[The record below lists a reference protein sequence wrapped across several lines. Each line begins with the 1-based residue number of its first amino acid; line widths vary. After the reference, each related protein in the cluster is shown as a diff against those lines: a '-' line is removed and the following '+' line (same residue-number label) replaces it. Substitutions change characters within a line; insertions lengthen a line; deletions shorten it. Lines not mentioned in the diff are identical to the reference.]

1 MNGRIKQIRQ
11 SLHLSLGYVANYLK
25 INKQELEQI
34 EKGQQQATSEELE
47 KLAELFQVS
56 AAQLLNSAEIDTD
69 QREINNLFK
78 FREMMR
84 GRI

>member
-34 EKGQQQATSEELE
+34 ENGQQQATSEELE
-47 KLAELFQVS
+47 KFAELFQVS
-56 AAQLLNSAEIDTD
+56 TAQLLDSAEIDTD

>member
-1 MNGRIKQIRQ
+1 MNGRVKQIRQ

-25 INKQELEQI
+25 INTQELEQI
-34 EKGQQQATSEELE
+34 EKNQRQATSEELE

-56 AAQLLNSAEIDTD
+56 AVQLLDNAEIDTD
-69 QREINNLFK
+69 QREINNLFR
-78 FREMMR
+78 FREMVR